1 MMRNLQIFLMV
12 MVAMLLVAVP
22 TAVAQTPPDDQYKP
36 SQGPVGVPGTP
47 VEDGDDG
54 AIAPADDGGTAPA
67 DDGGTAPADDGG
79 TAPADDAGTAPATS
93 GLPFTGGEISL
104 IALIGLGLLAVGMAA
119 LAISRR
125 LRGPT
130 A

>member
-67 DDGGTAPADDGG
+67 DD
-79 TAPADDAGTAPATS
+79 AGTAPATS